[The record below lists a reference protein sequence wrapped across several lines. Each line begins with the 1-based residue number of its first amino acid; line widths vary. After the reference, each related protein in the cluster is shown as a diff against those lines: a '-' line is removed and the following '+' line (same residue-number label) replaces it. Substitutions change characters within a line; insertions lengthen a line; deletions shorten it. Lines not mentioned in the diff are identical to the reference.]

1 MSGSGRGEEAQSAS
15 AAGLLSD
22 HINQN
27 IADIVE
33 LQQRDIESTSLAQ
46 RRLER
51 VSRLVARPTYILV
64 LLGLVCGWIGFNA
77 LEQRLGLH
85 AIDPPPFVWLQ
96 GLLTLVALLT
106 ATVVLIAQRR
116 QTKVSEE
123 RAHLALQINLVTEQK
138 VTKLIHLIE
147 ELRRDLPMV
156 RNREDPHAA
165 ALEQRT
171 DTAQVVS
178 ALKNTGLT
186 QEPGTKER
194 ARD

>member
-1 MSGSGRGEEAQSAS
+1 MSAYSRGEEPHPDR
-15 AAGLLSD
+15 AAGPLSD

-64 LLGLVCGWIGFNA
+64 LLALVSGWMAFNV
-77 LEQRLGLH
+77 LEQRLARH

-171 DTAQVVS
+171 DAAQVVS

-186 QEPGTKER
+186 QEPGTKEHSR
-194 ARD
+194 

>member
-1 MSGSGRGEEAQSAS
+1 MSGSCRGEEAQSAS

-186 QEPGTKER
+186 QEPGTRER
-194 ARD
+194 SRD

>member
-64 LLGLVCGWIGFNA
+64 LLGLVCGWIGLNA

>member
-1 MSGSGRGEEAQSAS
+1 MSGCSRGEEPHSDR
-15 AAGLLSD
+15 AAGPLSD

-64 LLGLVCGWIGFNA
+64 LLGLVCGWMGFNL
-77 LEQRLGLH
+77 LEQRLAHH
-85 AIDPPPFVWLQ
+85 AVDPPPFVWLQ

-186 QEPGTKER
+186 QEPGTRER
-194 ARD
+194 SRD

>member
-1 MSGSGRGEEAQSAS
+1 MNTYGEEPHPDT
-15 AAGLLSD
+15 AADPLSD

-33 LQQRDIESTSLAQ
+33 LQQRDIEDTGLAQ

-51 VSRLVARPTYILV
+51 ISRFVARPLYILV
-64 LLGLVCGWIGFNA
+64 LLALVCSWIGFNA
-77 LEQRLGLH
+77 IELRVAGY

-116 QTKVSEE
+116 YSKVSEE
-123 RAHLALQINLVTEQK
+123 RAHLDLQINLLTEQK
-138 VTKLIHLIE
+138 VTKLIHLME

-156 RNREDPHAA
+156 KNREDPHAA

-171 DTAQVVS
+171 DAMQVLS

-186 QEPGTKER
+186 QEPRSEER
-194 ARD
+194 SRE

>member
-1 MSGSGRGEEAQSAS
+1 MSAYTRGEEPQSES

-64 LLGLVCGWIGFNA
+64 LLGLVGGWIGFNA
-77 LEQRLGLH
+77 LEQRLARH

-186 QEPGTKER
+186 QEPGTRER
-194 ARD
+194 SRD